1 MNNDAYHEVTAI
13 KTSISIETSATEA
26 GNRFAQ
32 LYNATLSTKPKNA
45 CLFYDEFCDYRTIYE
60 DGTCVIA
67 KNWKEINSTLLSST
81 NLSDIFFRSITS
93 EPRDGSLDKLLITV
107 TGARFKH
114 VFIANRRPKQGLRY
128 AIVRS
133 VKQYIPLNQPTQV
146 TTFNVGDSIAEN
158 TNDHESEQKNQEN
171 ISDGI
176 VNYVHPSRNAV
187 MNNNQSTIT
196 TVKNLPKTILKQ
208 VTGSTEIATTT
219 KLSLDTMN
227 NDAYHEIT
235 AIKTSIS
242 FGTSATEAGNRFA
255 QLYNATLST
264 KPKNAYLFYDEF
276 CDYRTI
282 YEDGTCV
289 IAKNWKE
296 INSTLLS
303 STNLSDIFFRSITSE
318 PRDGSLDKLLITV
331 TGARFKHVF
340 IANRRPK
347 RGLRY
352 AIVRSMK
359 QYFPTDHPTQVKA
372 FAAGDNIA
380 QNTYNQETA
389 GKKQGNISDDIT
401 EYKKPSFNAVNI
413 NTYNAITTV
422 ENSPKGILK
431 RVTRS
436 TEIASTSNPTH
447 DTVINDANREIT
459 VKNPPKG
466 ILNRVSSS
474 TEIATTSRPARD
486 TVNNDAKQE
495 ITANNN
501 SNDVM
506 TSATEVGFKFAQRY
520 YATLSTKKDLAYLF
534 YEEHGEYQTIYE
546 DGTSVLAK
554 NWEEINSV
562 IWSPVTFSDIFVRS
576 ITTEFYGESL
586 ENLLITVIGIRF
598 KHIFFADY
606 RPNRELNY
614 VIVKSVKQYFPA
626 DHPTQVKTF
635 AAGDNIAQNTDN
647 QETAG
652 KKQRYIS
659 DVIAEN
665 KKPSFNAV
673 NINTYNAITTV
684 KTPPK
689 GILKRVTRSTE
700 IASTSKPSR
709 DTVNND
715 ANREITVKNP
725 PKGILKRV
733 TRSTEIASTSK
744 PSSDTVIN
752 NANREITV
760 KNPPKGILKRVTR
773 STEIATTSK
782 PSRDTVINDTNH
794 EITANN
800 NSIGVMMSATEA
812 GFNFAQRYYA
822 TLNTEKDLTYLYY
835 EELGDYRTIYE
846 DGTSVLAKNWKEINS
861 VILSPSTFSDI
872 IVTSITSEPYG
883 GSLEHLLIT
892 VTGIRFKHVFIA
904 HYRPNRELFYV
915 IVNSVMQYFPADHLM
930 QIENSTAGDVYA
942 DNTNIHEPV

>member
-1 MNNDAYHEVTAI
+1 MNRREPSLFTMNAAEVGFGFAKLYYATLSTKPENAYLFYDELGNYLTIYEDGTSIQAKSWKEINSILMRPLTTSDIFVKSITSEARGGSLDNLLITVTGERFKHVFIANRRPKRGIRYAIVRSVKQYFPLNQPIQVAAFDVSDNIVKNTDDHEPAQKKQVKFSDDIVNYLNPSRNAIMNNNHNIMTSVKNPPKTILKRVTGSTEIATTTKLSPDTMNNDAYHEITAI
-13 KTSISIETSATEA
+13 KTSISFETSATEA
-26 GNRFAQ
+26 GNRFTQ
-32 LYNATLSTKPKNA
+32 LYNATLSTRPKNA
-45 CLFYDEFCDYRTIYE
+45 YLFYDEFCDYRTIYE

-146 TTFNVGDSIAEN
+146 TTFNVGDNIAEN

-389 GKKQGNISDDIT
+389 GKKQGNISDDIA

-422 ENSPKGILK
+422 KNPPKGILK

-436 TEIASTSNPTH
+436 TEIA
-447 DTVINDANREIT
+447 
-459 VKNPPKG
+459 
-466 ILNRVSSS
+466 
-474 TEIATTSRPARD
+474 TTSKPSRD
-486 TVNNDAKQE
+486 TVNNDANHE

-501 SNDVM
+501 SIGVM
-506 TSATEVGFKFAQRY
+506 TSATEVGFKFVQRY

-562 IWSPVTFSDIFVRS
+562 ILSPVTFSDIFVRS
-576 ITTEFYGESL
+576 ITTEFYGGSL
-586 ENLLITVIGIRF
+586 ENLLITVIGMQF
-598 KHIFFADY
+598 KHVFIAHY
-606 RPNRELNY
+606 CPNRELNY
-614 VIVKSVKQYFPA
+614 VIVKSKKQYFLS
-626 DHPTQVKTF
+626 DH
-635 AAGDNIAQNTDN
+635 
-647 QETAG
+647 
-652 KKQRYIS
+652 
-659 DVIAEN
+659 
-665 KKPSFNAV
+665 
-673 NINTYNAITTV
+673 TT
-684 KTPPK
+684 
-689 GILKRVTRSTE
+689 
-700 IASTSKPSR
+700 
-709 DTVNND
+709 
-715 ANREITVKNP
+715 
-725 PKGILKRV
+725 
-733 TRSTEIASTSK
+733 
-744 PSSDTVIN
+744 
-752 NANREITV
+752 
-760 KNPPKGILKRVTR
+760 
-773 STEIATTSK
+773 
-782 PSRDTVINDTNH
+782 
-794 EITANN
+794 
-800 NSIGVMMSATEA
+800 
-812 GFNFAQRYYA
+812 
-822 TLNTEKDLTYLYY
+822 
-835 EELGDYRTIYE
+835 
-846 DGTSVLAKNWKEINS
+846 
-861 VILSPSTFSDI
+861 
-872 IVTSITSEPYG
+872 
-883 GSLEHLLIT
+883 
-892 VTGIRFKHVFIA
+892 
-904 HYRPNRELFYV
+904 
-915 IVNSVMQYFPADHLM
+915 
-930 QIENSTAGDVYA
+930 QIENSAAGDIYA
-942 DNTNIHEPV
+942 YNSL